1 MDGDASGGPAA
12 HVWRMCMSRRA
23 VFFILII
30 FGLGVAILA
39 GPGIYYGQYALGVA
53 VIIGGAGLVTWS
65 ALQLRSSLTVTDNV
79 LIVRTAW
86 QTYKIPCQQITRVD
100 AGTNGIYITTSD
112 GRRITSQVAA
122 DSDWSRRFG
131 LKTKATVMVDAINNA
146 IRTNSTEAAAATES
160 AEPDHV
166 PAVTGEAAAPSGRA
180 AAARLVKTT
189 RISVLMIMIG
199 VACLIGSFAAIAV
212 LTGSSAAL
220 LAHGTRVPGT
230 VADLGNAHMDVRFV
244 RNGKPTM
251 ARINLTD
258 SSPNYRTG
266 EHVTVVYDPAR
277 PDRVRTT
284 QEENEGTGSTLG
296 TVVLLVAGALLLIGG
311 VSNLFRVARQRA
323 D

>member
-1 MDGDASGGPAA
+1 
-12 HVWRMCMSRRA
+12 MSRRA
-23 VFFILII
+23 VFFISII
-30 FGLGVAILA
+30 FGLGVAAVL
-39 GPGIYYGQYALGVA
+39 GGSCIYYGQYALGVG

-65 ALQLRSSLTVTDNV
+65 ALQLRSSLTVTNNV

-100 AGTNGIYITTSD
+100 AGVNGIYITTSD
-112 GRRITSQVAA
+112 GRRIKSQVAA

-146 IRTNSTEAAAATES
+146 IRPHYPEAAAATES
-160 AEPDHV
+160 AEPDHL
-166 PAVTGEAAAPSGRA
+166 PTVTGEAAPSGRA
-180 AAARLVKTT
+180 PAARLVKAT
-189 RISVLMIMIG
+189 RISVLMVVIG
-199 VACLIGSFAAIAV
+199 VACLIGSFAAVAV
-212 LTGSSAAL
+212 STDSSAAL

-230 VADLGNAHMDVRFV
+230 VADSGNAHMDVRFV
-244 RNGKPTM
+244 RKGKPTI

-311 VSNLFRVARQRA
+311 ISNLIRVARQRA
-323 D
+323 T